1 MKLFEVP
8 AVAREALALIEAFR
22 RLNYPSR
29 DLSAV
34 VGEDAIGPCLFVE
47 ARWGE
52 RTFIA
57 TAGPIK
63 RSEMDTMAAKWPTYA
78 TAWND
83 ADPADALDCWVRS
96 RACRDTVTLVTAL
109 QRKGM
114 LGRTAS

>member
-1 MKLFEVP
+1 MRLFEVP
-8 AVAREALALIEAFR
+8 AVAREALALMEAFR

-47 ARWGE
+47 ARWGDK
-52 RTFIA
+52 TFIA

-63 RSEMDTMAAKWPTYA
+63 RSETDMYADKWPTYA
-78 TAWND
+78 IVWNE
-83 ADPADALDCWVRS
+83 ADPADALDCWERS
-96 RACRDTVTLVTAL
+96 RACRDTVTLVAAL